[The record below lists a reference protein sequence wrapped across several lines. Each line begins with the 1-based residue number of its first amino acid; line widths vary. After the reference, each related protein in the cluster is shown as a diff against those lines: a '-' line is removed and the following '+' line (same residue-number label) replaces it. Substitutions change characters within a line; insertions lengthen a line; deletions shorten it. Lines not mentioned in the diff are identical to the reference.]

1 MSRRKPKVDK
11 KTRRVLDQVGEASG
25 FRYVA
30 DRADIVRTAKALA
43 DELELEDDTDIY
55 AVLDVARFLAGDKQ
69 ED

>member
-1 MSRRKPKVDK
+1 MSRRKPKIDK
-11 KTRRVLDQVGEASG
+11 KTRRVLDQIGEASG

-30 DRADIVRTAKALA
+30 DRADIIRAAKALA

>member
-1 MSRRKPKVDK
+1 MSRRKPKIDK

-30 DRADIVRTAKALA
+30 DRADIIRTAKALA

>member
-1 MSRRKPKVDK
+1 MSRRKPKIDK

-30 DRADIVRTAKALA
+30 DRADIIRTAKALA
-43 DELELEDDTDIY
+43 DELGLEDDTDIY